1 MDIHIH
7 MKSIKRIKISK
18 IKSVTISKLPVQVI
32 LIIQLTYL
40 KPEEKNKKDERDTD
54 EFEFLK

>member
-1 MDIHIH
+1 

-18 IKSVTISKLPVQVI
+18 IKFVTISKLPVQVI